1 MTDSGVQLNL
11 LLKKKEEGT
20 EFANNYLLML
30 RLEHIEDRKRVV
42 LATEGEKSL
51 IAELWLP
58 ESQVAYLVYDKSGF
72 RFQTGN
78 LQKAIDAFNRY
89 ES

>member
-11 LLKKKEEGT
+11 LLRKKEERT
-20 EFANNYLLML
+20 EFAINFFML
-30 RLEHIEDRKRVV
+30 TVEQIEDRKRVV

-58 ESQVAYLVYDKSGF
+58 ESQVAYLVYDRGGF
-72 RFQTGN
+72 RFQGGK
-78 LQKAIDAFNRY
+78 LQDAIDVYNKC
-89 ES
+89 EG